1 MFDIDDAS
9 LEELESAAN
18 GNEPSYPT
26 MPEAGAPI
34 PPGPAMPMPVVQGPI
49 PGGSALV
56 MPSPGGGDSSL
67 RAGAAKALVGATV
80 AMLLGAWVAG
90 PRGAAAGVSLVGT
103 LRNANRARK
112 TFTDPNP
119 EVRVEAGK
127 SATMAVFGLGI
138 TGMLL
143 YHEWKAR
150 NE

>member
-1 MFDIDDAS
+1 VFDIDDAS
-9 LEELESAAN
+9 LEELEFGAN
-18 GNEPSYPT
+18 GGDQGTPT
-26 MPEAGAPI
+26 MPEPGAPM
-34 PPGPAMPMPVVQGPI
+34 PPGPAMPMPAQAAPM
-49 PGGSALV
+49 PGGGALV
-56 MPSPGGGDSSL
+56 MPASNGDSSI
-67 RAGAAKALVGATV
+67 RMGAAKALVGVTA